1 MTIPNSDFRHVHQ
14 TKAFPIS
21 QCICL
26 RQVISKV
33 RTVYALVSEMRVI
46 SAYSNSLKEGL
57 KIAKKRGVAKGTGL
71 GFIYGLLFCA
81 WALLLW
87 YTSVLV
93 RRQST
98 RGGEA
103 LATIINVIFSSFALG
118 QAAPN
123 LAAIG
128 RGRAAVANILN
139 MIESCAMSSKS
150 LDRGMTFSNVK
161 GEIEFSHVSFSYPSQ
176 PAKSVLN
183 NLSFL
188 VEAGRT
194 VALVGPRG
202 SGKSTVVSLLQRF
215 YDPTSGI
222 IKLDGHDIRGL
233 QLRWLRQQMGLVSQE
248 PVLFSTTISR
258 NILHGREDA
267 DVDQVIEA
275 AQAANAHSFIESLP
289 VGYYTH
295 VGEGGTQLS
304 PSQKQRIAI
313 ARALLRNPRIL
324 LLDEA
329 SGGLDPES
337 ERAVQQAL
345 DKIMSGR
352 TTIVTAHRLP
362 TVRGADRI
370 LFLKN
375 GQVAETGNHAEL
387 MAQGGDYAKLV
398 TLQLQESEH
407 TTNRTPDVLNKP
419 RGVHTFAELLESEK
433 LQDQLLANSRKELL
447 PSEPNLVSPGP
458 GPNSAPSFTEL
469 VRLHAPDWPLA
480 LVGSLG
486 AILAGVEA
494 PLFAL
499 GVTRV
504 LAVLYSPDESRIQ
517 EEVRRICFIF
527 IGVAVVTIPIYLLQH
542 FFYTMMGERLTAR
555 LRLSM
560 FSAILT
566 NEVGWFDLDENGASS
581 LTLSLAVDAKLV
593 RSALVGRLST
603 IVPNIAL
610 SATAIVIAFSLSW
623 RIAAV
628 ITATFPLLVGAS
640 IAEQLFLRGLGG
652 DYTGAY
658 TRAVSV
664 AREAID
670 NIRTVA
676 AFGCEELVSIQFA
689 SELYEP
695 NRRAQLRGHISGLG
709 YGLSQLLAFCS
720 YALVFWYG
728 SVLIKQKKSS
738 FGDVIKSFMVLIIAA
753 VAVAETLALAPGVA
767 EGLRALGPVFGII
780 KRKTAMSPDEPSA
793 AAVREIKGEV
803 EFKNVEFH
811 YPARPE
817 VTVLRNLNLRVE
829 AGKTLAVVG
838 QSGSGKSTILQ
849 LVMRFYDPVGGSV
862 LVGGMDIRGMKLRSL
877 RRRIGLVQK
886 EAVLF
891 STTISEN
898 IRYGNERASEV
909 EIVMAAMAA
918 NAHEFISAM
927 PEAYQTQVGE
937 REVQLSEDMRQR
949 IAIARTILKDPT
961 IVLLDEAATSSVG
974 STSEKLVQEALEKL
988 MECRTTILVAR
999 NLSAVRDADCIAVLQ
1014 HGIVIEMGNHRDLA
1028 GRPLSIYAQL
1038 LNQQQT
1044 IETQERSQR

>member
-1 MTIPNSDFRHVHQ
+1 MDN
-14 TKAFPIS
+14 
-21 QCICL
+21 L
-26 RQVISKV
+26 
-33 RTVYALVSEMRVI
+33 
-46 SAYSNSLKEGL
+46 GL
-57 KIAKKRGVAKGTGL
+57 T
-71 GFIYGLLFCA
+71 
-81 WALLLW
+81 
-87 YTSVLV
+87 
-93 RRQST
+93 
-98 RGGEA
+98 
-103 LATIINVIFSSFALG
+103 
-118 QAAPN
+118 
-123 LAAIG
+123 
-128 RGRAAVANILN
+128 
-139 MIESCAMSSKS
+139 
-150 LDRGMTFSNVK
+150 
-161 GEIEFSHVSFSYPSQ
+161 HVS
-176 PAKSVLN
+176 LCW
-183 NLSFL
+183 L
-188 VEAGRT
+188 
-194 VALVGPRG
+194 
-202 SGKSTVVSLLQRF
+202 
-215 YDPTSGI
+215 GI